1 VELFSNGLVIRQAT
15 IKAEAAGRAGSKW
28 KHTWVIPRP
37 THDVHLSAAAIGQSA
52 AFPFHPIARTYQP
65 VTPDWKPYLFGSTG
79 AVRIDGDRDRKWSSP
94 REQASLLADS
104 VEDSIDA
111 LLDQLK
117 KYDQAVATQAAS
129 VLEERGVDI
138 SSKQALLKLKSSPDH
153 VRRGYQAYLDAR
165 DRSRRART
173 AQEG

>member
-1 VELFSNGLVIRQAT
+1 MHRSGPKASITSRT
-15 IKAEAAGRAGSKW
+15 IQCTS
-28 KHTWVIPRP
+28 
-37 THDVHLSAAAIGQSA
+37 
-52 AFPFHPIARTYQP
+52 
-65 VTPDWKPYLFGSTG
+65 
-79 AVRIDGDRDRKWSSP
+79 RKGY
-94 REQASLLADS
+94 ASLLADS